1 MLRRV
6 TSEASFKISNFF
18 KYNLEGFPSS
28 LRRCQNNLSSL
39 RGGGC
44 FNFFGGFRGKLPLR
58 RVAKELS

>member
-39 RGGGC
+39 RGGGVVLTSSE
-44 FNFFGGFRGKLPLR
+44 GF
-58 RVAKELS
+58 VENCH